1 MNRAT
6 STKGTAL
13 GRDLISS
20 AMEILRSLKTGDTS
34 KIILRR
40 VEVVDLR
47 KYLSRDVKA
56 LRK

>member
-6 STKGTAL
+6 STKGTVL